1 MKQII
6 EPVHSKLPTKIL
18 VKKKEMI
25 EFGERYGLTDERTI
39 KSSQQL
45 DHLLNNYQMH
55 FVLSDDAAVSPP
67 ILYFKIG
74 FRVATHMYYGVHF
87 VQYNNVAILIETPT
101 MRTLKP
107 IEVI

>member
-18 VKKKEMI
+18 VKKKEVI

-45 DHLLNNYQMH
+45 DHLLNNYQMVTS
-55 FVLSDDAAVSPP
+55 FLAYTNPNSD
-67 ILYFKIG
+67 LLNY
-74 FRVATHMYYGVHF
+74 
-87 VQYNNVAILIETPT
+87 
-101 MRTLKP
+101 
-107 IEVI
+107 